1 MAAKPL
7 ILAACLAAAAA
18 PALAAGN
25 MEPDRVER
33 WEALAGMI
41 FGDDARIDPT
51 ETVVTLDAPAR
62 AHDSALVPVSIAT
75 DPAAGVTGISVVVD
89 ENPGP
94 VAAQV
99 RFGPA
104 GDARELGLRVRVDGY
119 TNVHAVATT
128 SDGAML
134 TNAVFVKG
142 AGGCSAPITVSDTEA
157 MAEMGEIRLKFGEGD
172 PDGAGRATL
181 MVRHPN
187 FNGMQMNQLTMLYTP
202 PRFITDIEVAR
213 GDELVFAMASE
224 ISLATDPVIDFLYR
238 GDPGAPFTVSVTDSS
253 GDRWTQEFA
262 APEVTN

>member
-1 MAAKPL
+1 MLAKPL
-7 ILAACLAAAAA
+7 IVAACLAAAAA

-25 MEPDRVER
+25 MEPDRVAR

-51 ETVVTLDAPAR
+51 ETVVTLEAPKR
-62 AHDSALVPVSIAT
+62 ALDSALVPVTVAT
-75 DPAAGVTGISVVVD
+75 DPAAGVTGLSLVVD

-94 VAAQV
+94 VAAAV

-104 GDARELGLRVRVDGY
+104 GDPRELGLRVRVDGY

-134 TNAVFVKG
+134 ANAVFVKG
-142 AGGCSAPITVSDTEA
+142 AGGCSAPITTSDAEA
-157 MAEMGEIRLKFGEGD
+157 MAGMGEIRMKFGGSG
-172 PDGAGRATL
+172 PDGTGRATL

-187 FNGMQMNQLTMLYTP
+187 FNGMQMNQVSMLYTP
-202 PRFITDIEVAR
+202 PRYVTDIEVKR
-213 GDELVFAMASE
+213 GDELVFAMASD

-238 GDPGAPFTVSVTDSS
+238 GEAGTPFTVSVTDSEGGS
-253 GDRWTQEFA
+253 WTQEFA